1 MSFRDPNIFAR
12 EREEES
18 GANYDKAKQ
27 AMAQNEAEIEN
38 QAKAPLEPDEH
49 QSEEARTA
57 EQEQEAAERLAKI
70 GRTSKE

>member
-18 GANYDKAKQ
+18 GAKFGKAKQ
-27 AMAQNEAEIEN
+27 ELAQNEAEIGN
-38 QAKAPLEPDEH
+38 QATAPLDLDEH
-49 QSEEARTA
+49 QSEEARNA

-70 GRTSKE
+70 GRKP